1 MNRTLRLSM
10 RLCGAMLLWQGLA
23 GAALAQANWMPD
35 PGFSVSTYAVDNIIS
50 LPSGKVLINGPFSG
64 VNGTPTEGVALLN
77 TDGTVD
83 ASFQAPGLLN
93 GRSVY
98 SLAMQPDGKVLIG
111 GDFDQLYGASP
122 RNRIARLNVDGTLD
136 ATFDPGTGANDE
148 VLRLALQSDG
158 KVLIGGRFTEVGGV
172 ARNRIARLNANG
184 TLDATFDPGTG
195 TNGTP
200 WHLALQ
206 PDGKVLIGGAFTE
219 VNGVARNRIARL
231 NANGTLDAT
240 FDPGTGTNGTPWHL
254 ALQPDGKV
262 LIGGAFTEVNG
273 VARNRI
279 ARLNANGT
287 LDTTFNPG
295 AGADYIVNSVSVQPD
310 GKVLIGGWFT
320 QVGGEAHPR
329 IARLM
334 PAFTIGGTIT
344 GLTGA
349 GLVLRNNGSGD
360 LAVPAPAP
368 AGPAPFVFA
377 MPVAPGG
384 AYDVTVLAQPAG
396 QLCAVTANGQG
407 NAAAD
412 VANVQIDC
420 VVAPVAPGGPQAI
433 PVDAPWALG
442 LLAAAL
448 GVLGGHRKLRV
459 NQKR

>member
-158 KVLIGGRFTEVGGV
+158 KVLIGGRLTEVGGV

-206 PDGKVLIGGAFTE
+206 PDGKVLIGGSFTE

-231 NANGTLDAT
+231 NANGTLDAA
-240 FDPGTGTNGTPWHL
+240 FNPGTGTNGAPLHL

-262 LIGGAFTEVNG
+262 LIGGEFTEVDG

-448 GVLGGHRKLRV
+448 GVLGGHRNCR
-459 NQKR
+459 

>member
-64 VNGTPTEGVALLN
+64 VNGTPTDGVALLN

-136 ATFDPGTGANDE
+136 ATFDPGTGATDA

-206 PDGKVLIGGAFTE
+206 PDGKVLIGGSFTE

-231 NANGTLDAT
+231 NANGTLDAA
-240 FDPGTGTNGTPWHL
+240 FNPGTGTNGAPLHL

-262 LIGGAFTEVNG
+262 LIGGEFTEVDG

>member
-1 MNRTLRLSM
+1 
-10 RLCGAMLLWQGLA
+10 MLLWQGLA

-148 VLRLALQSDG
+148 VLRLALQTDG

-206 PDGKVLIGGAFTE
+206 PDGKVLIGGSFTE

-231 NANGTLDAT
+231 NANGTLDAA
-240 FDPGTGTNGTPWHL
+240 FNPGTGTNGAPLHL

-262 LIGGAFTEVNG
+262 LIGGEFTEVDG

>member
-1 MNRTLRLSM
+1 
-10 RLCGAMLLWQGLA
+10 
-23 GAALAQANWMPD
+23 
-35 PGFSVSTYAVDNIIS
+35 
-50 LPSGKVLINGPFSG
+50 
-64 VNGTPTEGVALLN
+64 
-77 TDGTVD
+77 
-83 ASFQAPGLLN
+83 
-93 GRSVY
+93 
-98 SLAMQPDGKVLIG
+98 MQPDGKVLIG

-206 PDGKVLIGGAFTE
+206 PDGKVLIGGSFTE

-231 NANGTLDAT
+231 NANGTLDAA
-240 FDPGTGTNGTPWHL
+240 FNPGTGTNGAPLHL

-262 LIGGAFTEVNG
+262 LIGGEFTEVDG

>member
-262 LIGGAFTEVNG
+262 LIGGEFTEVDG

>member
-158 KVLIGGRFTEVGGV
+158 KVLIGGRFTEVG
-172 ARNRIARLNANG
+172 
-184 TLDATFDPGTG
+184 
-195 TNGTP
+195 
-200 WHLALQ
+200 
-206 PDGKVLIGGAFTE
+206 
-219 VNGVARNRIARL
+219 GVARNRIARL

>member
-200 WHLALQ
+200 LHLALQ
-206 PDGKVLIGGAFTE
+206 PDGKVLIGGEFTE
-219 VNGVARNRIARL
+219 V
-231 NANGTLDAT
+231 D
-240 FDPGTGTNGTPWHL
+240 
-254 ALQPDGKV
+254 
-262 LIGGAFTEVNG
+262 G

>member
-206 PDGKVLIGGAFTE
+206 PDGKVLIGGSFTE

-231 NANGTLDAT
+231 NANGTLDAA
-240 FDPGTGTNGTPWHL
+240 FNPGTGTNGAPLHL

-262 LIGGAFTEVNG
+262 LIGGEFTEVDG

>member
-200 WHLALQ
+200 WHIARQ
-206 PDGKVLIGGAFTE
+206 PDGKVLIGGSFTE

-231 NANGTLDAT
+231 NANGTLDAA
-240 FDPGTGTNGTPWHL
+240 FNPGTGTNGAPLHL

-262 LIGGAFTEVNG
+262 LIGGEFTEVDG

>member
-231 NANGTLDAT
+231 NANGTLDAA
-240 FDPGTGTNGTPWHL
+240 FNPGTGTNGAPLHL

-262 LIGGAFTEVNG
+262 LIGGEFTEVDG

>member
-206 PDGKVLIGGAFTE
+206 PDGKVLIGGSFTE

-231 NANGTLDAT
+231 NANGTLDA
-240 FDPGTGTNGTPWHL
+240 
-254 ALQPDGKV
+254 A
-262 LIGGAFTEVNG
+262 
-273 VARNRI
+273 
-279 ARLNANGT
+279 
-287 LDTTFNPG
+287 FNPG

>member
-206 PDGKVLIGGAFTE
+206 PDGKVLIGGSFTE

-231 NANGTLDAT
+231 NANGTLDAA
-240 FDPGTGTNGTPWHL
+240 FNPGTGTNGAPRHL

-262 LIGGAFTEVNG
+262 LIGGEFTEVDG

>member
-231 NANGTLDAT
+231 NANGTLDAA
-240 FDPGTGTNGTPWHL
+240 FNPGTGTNGAPLHL

-262 LIGGAFTEVNG
+262 LIGGEFTEVDG

-295 AGADYIVNSVSVQPD
+295 AGADYIVSSVSVQPD

>member
-206 PDGKVLIGGAFTE
+206 PDGKVLIGGSFTE

-231 NANGTLDAT
+231 NANGTLDAA
-240 FDPGTGTNGTPWHL
+240 FNPGTGTNGAPLHL

-262 LIGGAFTEVNG
+262 LIGGEFTEVDG

-420 VVAPVAPGGPQAI
+420 VEAPVAPGGPQAI